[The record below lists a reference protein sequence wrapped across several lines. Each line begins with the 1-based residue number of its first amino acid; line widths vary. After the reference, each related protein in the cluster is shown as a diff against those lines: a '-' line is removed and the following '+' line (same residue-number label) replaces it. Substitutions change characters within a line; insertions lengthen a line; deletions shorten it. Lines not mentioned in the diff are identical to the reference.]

1 MVSLIASVPV
11 KLLELRLYIEA
22 SYHGYRI
29 DSSTFDR
36 RVAQAMMDASSS
48 LQRVRV
54 IVDTLGMGPPEL
66 GGPPDKTQFVLER
79 TKPDD
84 NIASQLRDVQE

>member
-54 IVDTLGMGPPEL
+54 IVDTLGMVPL